1 MKLQSM
7 HAANTWRAECATLT
21 SLERLPSISIG
32 DIEVRDQTDSL
43 RRPSGRESWRHA
55 LADRLGQNVVGYAFV
70 AAVFVVV
77 LILVISALGDSIGVT
92 LQDLIGQLPFG
103 T

>member
-1 MKLQSM
+1 M
-7 HAANTWRAECATLT
+7 
-21 SLERLPSISIG
+21 
-32 DIEVRDQTDSL
+32 RDRTDSL
-43 RRPSGRESWRHA
+43 RRPSGRGPWSHV

-92 LQDLIGQLPFG
+92 LQELVGQLPFG